1 MQTDLSKLTAAA
13 GKWEAMAGEFK
24 KLEGQYKRDVHG
36 VTVNES
42 WMGLSAA
49 AANEHFNVT
58 LRELQGAQKEAKAIA
73 ALLRDAHTQFAA
85 LKKKLESARAD
96 AVKAGMKVSDRGIA
110 SFDFSRV
117 SAQEAGTIRHDPD
130 LSTTE
135 QSWTQHIRRAVSAL
149 DDADRGVKIALEAV
163 TIDTDVTDGTLNG
176 FNRKAKMDVEA
187 YEAEN
192 AKEIATRINS
202 GEKVSAA
209 DLAELQRAFRDN
221 ARPGLDDRVFSQTFL
236 NSLGATGTVKLST
249 KLDALAYLDDKG
261 NKAAYLG
268 IKNGFADTL
277 AHATKDPE
285 FATKWRDDVKAVGT
299 KEFDGPRGS
308 GVPARG
314 SEGKVRG
321 YQAVMG
327 LVSAGDPAS
336 FDSKFL
342 SGLAN
347 DIYDAEKDSK
357 GDVWDINQ
365 MYDQENSPWFV
376 NDPLDSALGML
387 SHHPDEATK
396 FLDPGDGREG
406 TKLEYLL
413 KERDWKGI
421 VPESSEW
428 GAKAETS
435 RVERGTPE
443 EDADVRKGLGSLL
456 ESATTGQAPGSP
468 GTELG
473 RHTEAQARIMHDT
486 INLIDY
492 GNPEG
497 KEGDQKRLGRA
508 DEILAS
514 EGYANMRD
522 PLARAF
528 ATYSPDVV
536 DIIAGEGP
544 GGRSGEGKA
553 FVSGDESQIQNS
565 RSSLLRMMRG
575 VSEVSGDSEQSKN
588 FDLVA
593 QAQLGYMGEQLATG
607 DFSARDSEENR
618 AQRVGEVF
626 GAITAVGG
634 DLDLDVRDQENSD
647 ATNTRFYG
655 YHVLG
660 GAITGIPVIGD
671 MAQRTVDIG
680 LNDWLSAVQA
690 ENGLLAKEKLASRN
704 DAAHDALDELL
715 KNWNNERKLVG
726 DETLGKIQNEAR
738 QSYDGARSTVFQ
750 ALRSRS

>member
-1 MQTDLSKLTAAA
+1 MQTDLSKLTTAA
-13 GKWEAMAGEFK
+13 GKWEIMASEFK
-24 KLEGQYKRDVHG
+24 KLEDQYERTVHG
-36 VTVNES
+36 AAADAS
-42 WMGLSAA
+42 WAGLSAA
-49 AANEHFNVT
+49 AAKEHFNVT
-58 LRELQGAQKEAKAIA
+58 LREFRGAQKEAKAIA
-73 ALLRDAHTQFAA
+73 ALLRDAHTQFVA
-85 LKKKLESARAD
+85 LKKKVESARAD
-96 AVKAGMKVSDRGIA
+96 AIKAGMKVSDRGVV

-117 SAQEAGTIRHDPD
+117 SAQHANTIRHDPD
-130 LSTTE
+130 LQSTE
-135 QSWTQHIRRAVSAL
+135 QSWTQYIQQAVSML
-149 DDADRGVKIALEAV
+149 DDADRGVKIALGAV
-163 TIDTDVTDGTLNG
+163 TVDSNITDGTLDG
-176 FNRKAKMDVEA
+176 FNREAKMDVEE

-192 AKEIATRINS
+192 AKEIATRLNS

-209 DLAELQRAFRDN
+209 ELAELQRAFRDN
-221 ARPGLDDRVFSQTFL
+221 ARPGLEDRVFSQTFL
-236 NSLGATGTVKLST
+236 NGLGVTGTVKLST

-277 AHATKDPE
+277 AHATKDPQ
-285 FATKWRDDVKAVGT
+285 FAAKWRDDIKAVGT
-299 KEFDGPRGS
+299 KEFDGPRGE
-308 GVPARG
+308 GVPVKG

-327 LVSAGDPAS
+327 LVSAGDPGS

-347 DIYDAEKDSK
+347 DIYDVEKGSK
-357 GDVWDINQ
+357 GDIWDINQ
-365 MYDQENSPWFV
+365 MYNQENSPWFV

-396 FLDPGDGREG
+396 FLDPGDKKEG

-413 KERDWKGI
+413 KERDWEGI
-421 VPESSEW
+421 VPEHSEW
-428 GAKAETS
+428 AKVETS
-435 RVERGTPE
+435 RVEEGVPE
-443 EDADVRKGLGSLL
+443 EDTDVRKGLGSLL
-456 ESATTGQAPGSP
+456 EAATTGRTSDSP
-468 GTELG
+468 GVELG
-473 RHTEAQARIMHDT
+473 RHSEAQARIMQDT

-492 GNPEG
+492 GNSEG
-497 KEGDQKRLGRA
+497 KEGDPKRLGRA

-544 GGRSGEGKA
+544 GQRVGRADEFA
-553 FVSGDESQIQNS
+553 SGDESQIQNS

-575 VSEVSGDSEQSKN
+575 VSDVPGGSEQSEN
-588 FDLVA
+588 FNLIA
-593 QAQLGYMGEQLATG
+593 QAQLGYMGEQLGMG
-607 DFSARDSEENR
+607 DFSARDAEENR
-618 AQRVGEVF
+618 AQKVGEVF

-634 DLDLDVRDQENSD
+634 DLDLDVRDQKNSED
-647 ATNTRFYG
+647 ANTRFYG

-660 GAITGIPVIGD
+660 GAITGIPLIGD
-671 MAQRTVDIG
+671 IAQRTVDIE
-680 LNDWLSAVQA
+680 LNEWLSAVQA
-690 ENGLLAKEKLASRN
+690 ENGLLTKEKLASQN
-704 DAAHDALDELL
+704 DAAHDALDKIF
-715 KNWNNERKLVG
+715 KNWNNERQLVG

-738 QSYDGARSTVFQ
+738 QSYDGSRSIVFD